1 MRHQDHQPSRIPLSS
16 DGQAPRQPR
25 WRTFGERPPSRRSSE
40 AFSTVPHLPCPAH
53 TRSTP
58 RQETRLWDSL
68 LLIKPP
74 TLMSGAFCFYGIC
87 RKKRG
92 PTSGLEPFS
101 CSSYEFAC
109 ARSSPSWCVRKL
121 RLSMGF
127 SAPPPRLRVHCVVA
141 CTSPVA
147 VNPLAKTLIADLIIT
162 SDNSCVAEVLPT
174 AIRDPYA
181 PIDWPS

>member
-1 MRHQDHQPSRIPLSS
+1 VGHLTSS
-16 DGQAPRQPR
+16 SLGRVRQCAPRLKDAPRPVSVTLSAADLAQPHH
-25 WRTFGERPPSRRSSE
+25 
-40 AFSTVPHLPCPAH
+40 FSTVPHLPCPAH